1 VTSAHAVVGEALVGP
16 AVAAAGLGWLGAGLV
31 PQLARVQSRT
41 RATTALDAD
50 RRAQRNRIWIFS
62 SQRADG
68 VTLHPTLR
76 RRGGQRAGVLWDT
89 AHGFLRRDANFPERI
104 TFVMSTDESP
114 ATSNS
119 LMESQAAAAAAVEAS
134 VEACSESLT
143 FDDFYRKEHRHVL
156 GLAFVLTGNQWV
168 AEDTAQDAFTA
179 AFRRWRFIV
188 AYDSPGAWVRRVVCN
203 RAASV
208 VRRRVREAKA
218 LMRLAGR
225 TQLYI
230 ELDEGDEAFWQ
241 AVRRLP
247 PRQAQA
253 VALYYMEDYSVRE
266 IAEVLDCSEGTVK
279 THLSRARDAVA
290 RQLQL
295 EDAE

>member
-1 VTSAHAVVGEALVGP
+1 MSTKEP
-16 AVAAAGLGWLGAGLV
+16 AAA
-31 PQLARVQSRT
+31 
-41 RATTALDAD
+41 
-50 RRAQRNRIWIFS
+50 
-62 SQRADG
+62 
-68 VTLHPTLR
+68 
-76 RRGGQRAGVLWDT
+76 
-89 AHGFLRRDANFPERI
+89 
-104 TFVMSTDESP
+104 
-114 ATSNS
+114 SNS
-119 LMESQAAAAAAVEAS
+119 LMESQGAAAAAVEPTVEASSEPPPAVVPS
-134 VEACSESLT
+134 VEAGNESPAAVEPSVEPRSES
-143 FDDFYRKEHRHVL
+143 FDDFYRREHRQVL

-179 AFRRWRFIV
+179 AFRQWRSIV
-188 AYDSPGAWVRRVVCN
+188 ADDSPGAGVRRVACN

-208 VRRRVREAKA
+208 LRRRVREAKA

-225 TQLYI
+225 TQTHI

-266 IAEVLDCSEGTVK
+266 ISEVLDCSEGTVK

-290 RQLQL
+290 RQLRL
-295 EDAE
+295 EDSQ

>member
-1 VTSAHAVVGEALVGP
+1 MLSGLCLEVVR
-16 AVAAAGLGWLGAGLV
+16 
-31 PQLARVQSRT
+31 Q
-41 RATTALDAD
+41 
-50 RRAQRNRIWIFS
+50 
-62 SQRADG
+62 
-68 VTLHPTLR
+68 LR
-76 RRGGQRAGVLWDT
+76 RRNALETALRSHGRSGSGRALTVFSIVQLTAASAVDCGLGRFRLVRHECASVLSDVCIVDLGMRPPINRGALT
-89 AHGFLRRDANFPERI
+89 TRSELSGENHP
-104 TFVMSTDESP
+104 VMSTEEPS
-114 ATSNS
+114 AASYS
-119 LMESQAAAAAAVEAS
+119 LMESQGAAAAAVEPA
-134 VEACSESLT
+134 VETSSDSLT
-143 FDDFYRKEHRHVL
+143 FDDFYRREYGHVL

-179 AFRRWRFIV
+179 AFRRWRSIV
-188 AYDSPGAWVRRVVCN
+188 AYDSPAAWVRRVTCN

-208 VRRRVREAKA
+208 LRRRVREAKA

-225 TQLYI
+225 AQTCI

-253 VALYYMEDYSVRE
+253 VALYYMEGYSVRE

-295 EDAE
+295 EDPQ